1 MELAKASKKER
12 ALVIKASGFHMTA
25 WGARSVVVGDDVS
38 GDEWKTALG
47 HALSA
52 YPKPVSVLQEFRKPA
67 RLEHSVFTD
76 DETVGTYDRAFAPVS
91 LLLRLGRPSEV
102 ERDTRHLLSRGQEN
116 HPRHEGRCPDALW
129 VFALIFV
136 SCVERIPL
144 PASFNVMPLKTR
156 QIQLMLFDKRYPFNF
171 AVGE

>member
-1 MELAKASKKER
+1 MS
-12 ALVIKASGFHMTA
+12 
-25 WGARSVVVGDDVS
+25 VS

-47 HALSA
+47 HA
-52 YPKPVSVLQEFRKPA
+52 PE
-67 RLEHSVFTD
+67 RLPSTRIRSSRIPQTRASKRALFTD
-76 DETVGTYDRAFAPVS
+76 DETVEDDRAFAPVS